1 MFKTLYR
8 CARTATRHESG
19 PAAQS
24 RLKYLE
30 YLAEGGAG
38 LHSLRANAGVIYR
51 SAVCMN
57 LDDTSPVERLAVEKA
72 AKEWANRSY
81 RNAMSFGPDQTEK
94 EFRLVTCRW
103 LSYVG
108 RLRESDVQPIP
119 HHSRVEDYCRFMVEE
134 RGLARATVLTSR
146 WHLAKFFR
154 YFGERPLKQLR
165 SSDVDQ
171 FLASLGAKGWTR
183 AGICGIAH
191 SIRGFFKY
199 SETQKWTRPGISG
212 EIHGPRIYRYE
223 HLPLGPA
230 WPDVQRLLASTE
242 TDRKY
247 DIRDR
252 AILLLLA
259 VYGMRAGEV
268 RRIRLEDMDSD
279 KGTLTIP
286 LTKQRRARIC
296 PMIPSLTEA
305 IERYLREVRPNSS
318 PYHELFLRLNA
329 PHRPFSPGGL
339 YGIVADRIKRL
350 NIEASCAGPHSLR
363 HACATHLLA
372 QGLTLR
378 EVGSHLGHSS
388 EDATRTYAKVD
399 MPMLREVAELDLGGL
414 L

>member
-8 CARTATRHESG
+8 CARTATRHENG

-51 SAVCMN
+51 SAVCMG
-57 LDDTSPVERLAVEKA
+57 LDDTSPVERLAIEKA
-72 AKEWANRSY
+72 AKDWAHRRY
-81 RNAMSFGPDQTEK
+81 LNAMAVGPEQTEK
-94 EFRLVTCRW
+94 EFRLITCAW
-103 LSYVG
+103 LRHAG
-108 RLRESDVQPIP
+108 RLRESDVPAVP
-119 HHSRVEDYCRFMVEE
+119 HASELDAYCRYMTEE
-134 RGLARATVLTSR
+134 RGLATATVVSSR
-146 WHLAKFFR
+146 SQLIKFLK
-154 YFGERPLKQLR
+154 YVGDRPLRGLR
-165 SSDVDQ
+165 SADVDQ
-171 FLASLGAKGWTR
+171 FLASLGMNGWTR
-183 AGICGIAH
+183 NGIRSMAH
-191 SIRGFFKY
+191 IVRGFFKY
-199 SETQKWTRPGISG
+199 GAAQKWTKPGISG
-212 EIHGPRIYRYE
+212 EIRGPRIYRHE
-223 HLPLGPA
+223 SLPLGPT

-242 TDRKY
+242 TDRSY

-259 VYGMRAGEV
+259 VYGMRVGEV

-305 IERYLREVRPNSS
+305 IERYLREVRPKSS
-318 PYHELFLRLNA
+318 HPELFLRLNA
-329 PHRPFSPGGL
+329 PHRPFRPGGL
-339 YGIVADRIKRL
+339 YGIVACRMKRL
-350 NIEASCAGPHSLR
+350 NIEAPRIGPHSLR

-378 EVGSHLGHSS
+378 EVGSHLGHST